1 MPNVEHATD
10 TPAGTP
16 RTQEE
21 LLLAGLTAY
30 RDAVD
35 RYRDLTKPQRL
46 AVLTATADLIAD
58 LRAARVIA

>member
-1 MPNVEHATD
+1 MPTVEH
-10 TPAGTP
+10 TPDNSTP

-21 LLLAGLTAY
+21 LLMAGLTAY

-46 AVLTATADLIAD
+46 AILTASADLIAD

>member
-1 MPNVEHATD
+1 MPTVEHAPD
-10 TPAGTP
+10 TSTP

-21 LLLAGLTAY
+21 LLMAGLTAY

-35 RYRDLTKPQRL
+35 RYRDLTQPQRL
-46 AVLTATADLIAD
+46 AVLTASADLIAD

>member
-1 MPNVEHATD
+1 MPTVEHTPD
-10 TPAGTP
+10 TSTP

-21 LLLAGLTAY
+21 LLMAGLTAY

-35 RYRDLTKPQRL
+35 RYRDLTQPQRL
-46 AVLTATADLIAD
+46 AVLTASADLIAD

>member
-1 MPNVEHATD
+1 MPTVEH
-10 TPAGTP
+10 TPDNSTP

-21 LLLAGLTAY
+21 LLMAGLTAY

-46 AVLTATADLIAD
+46 AILTATADLIAD

>member
-1 MPNVEHATD
+1 MPTLEQ
-10 TPAGTP
+10 TPDSQTP

>member
-1 MPNVEHATD
+1 MPTVEHAPD
-10 TPAGTP
+10 NSTP

-21 LLLAGLTAY
+21 LLMAGLTAY

-46 AVLTATADLIAD
+46 AILTATADLIAD